1 MLLFTGP
8 ITPPSTGLL
17 AVQSVADRT
26 VSNTASSSYLHVF
39 GRLPILVKFGK
50 FSRKTSVE
58 VSSLV
63 MLTSWR
69 KLVSFEI
76 IVLGDLAC

>member
-8 ITPPSTGLL
+8 VTPPSTGLL
-17 AVQSVADRT
+17 VVQSVADRT

-39 GRLPILVKFGK
+39 GKLAIPIKFGK
-50 FSRKTSVE
+50 FSRKTSLA
-58 VSSLV
+58 VSFLV

-76 IVLGDLAC
+76 IVSGDLAC